1 MHEAPAQRT
10 HASTSA
16 SDPGASLLGRFQ
28 QFARLDPE
36 RVAIERD
43 GVGLSY
49 GELDER
55 STRLA
60 QRLRSLGV
68 ETESVVGI
76 CLPREPVFVVA
87 LLAVLKAGAAYLPL
101 DPAYPQDRRLYMVTD
116 AGAKVVLGGPELADE
131 LAEAEVTV
139 VSPEDEAGR
148 DALASTTWAEP
159 QPQDLAYVMYTSGS
173 TGRPKGVMIE
183 RRSMHAFVEWGLES
197 FSPEELE
204 SVLASTS
211 FSFDI
216 SIFELMVPLAAGGRM
231 VLVDNLLAMRQ
242 SDGGVSLVNTVPSV
256 MAALLKDSALPAS
269 VRTVIMAGEPLS
281 GEIADAVHDQPG
293 VTRVVNGYGPTEDTI
308 YSTACDV
315 PRGTRPL
322 IGTSLTGKYAYVL
335 DEALQPVAPGT
346 PGELFLGGI
355 GVARGYRGREDLTRE
370 RFVPNPLPDAV
381 CDLLYKTGDVASFEP
396 DGSLR
401 HLGRA
406 DDQIKIRGVRI
417 EPGEI
422 ESALM
427 KHGAIQRAVAL
438 KRDNVWGQ
446 DHLLVAYLQAEAG
459 QAVPASTEL
468 REYLRASLP
477 EPMVPSAFVH
487 VEEWPLT
494 PNGKLDKSKLPDPEE
509 RHGQSDAG
517 DLSEH
522 EARLAAL
529 WSEALTLDF
538 PPGPEDDFFDLGGAS
553 IVAVELITLVEGE
566 FGVELTPNVLVE
578 DSTVRALAARIA
590 ANRGATDERLVT
602 LGEGDAPPLVYLH
615 AAAGGMRALRALGT
629 ALGEGQPFVAIQSYP
644 DREHTV
650 GEMLPVSVTA
660 DSCLELLKSVQPEGP
675 YLLAGHSIG
684 GAVAYE
690 IASRL
695 RAAGE
700 EVALLAL
707 LDTPAPDTLSLKS
720 RLAAH
725 ARTLAGRN
733 SHSDRKLGERIAG
746 AARSA
751 RTKALRKLRHAPVSR
766 SEVAE
771 HDRWLSKLAERERT
785 YEPPKYPG
793 EVVVLGTE
801 GSIYAFDSKTLG
813 WDRHV
818 TGTVE
823 AVLVPGGHLT
833 MLEHPHLSVL
843 ARELSERVRAAQP

>member
-1 MHEAPAQRT
+1 
-10 HASTSA
+10 
-16 SDPGASLLGRFQ
+16 
-28 QFARLDPE
+28 
-36 RVAIERD
+36 
-43 GVGLSY
+43 
-49 GELDER
+49 
-55 STRLA
+55 
-60 QRLRSLGV
+60 
-68 ETESVVGI
+68 
-76 CLPREPVFVVA
+76 
-87 LLAVLKAGAAYLPL
+87 
-101 DPAYPQDRRLYMVTD
+101 
-116 AGAKVVLGGPELADE
+116 
-131 LAEAEVTV
+131 
-139 VSPEDEAGR
+139 
-148 DALASTTWAEP
+148 
-159 QPQDLAYVMYTSGS
+159 
-173 TGRPKGVMIE
+173 
-183 RRSMHAFVEWGLES
+183 
-197 FSPEELE
+197 
-204 SVLASTS
+204 
-211 FSFDI
+211 
-216 SIFELMVPLAAGGRM
+216 
-231 VLVDNLLAMRQ
+231 
-242 SDGGVSLVNTVPSV
+242 

-269 VRTVIMAGEPLS
+269 ARTVIMAGEPLS

-315 PRGTRPL
+315 PRGSRPL
-322 IGTSLTGKYAYVL
+322 IGASLTGKYAYVL
-335 DEALQPVAPGT
+335 DEALNPVAPGT

-370 RFVPNPLPDAV
+370 RFIPNPLPDPA
-381 CDLLYKTGDVASFEP
+381 CDRLYKTGDVASFEP

-427 KHGAIQRAVAL
+427 RHDAIQRAVAL

-446 DHLLVAYLQAEAG
+446 DHLLVAYLQPESG
-459 QAVPASTEL
+459 QDVPASAEL

-487 VEEWPLT
+487 VGEWPLT
-494 PNGKLDKSKLPDPEE
+494 PNGKLDKGKLPDPEE

-529 WSEALTLDF
+529 WREALKLDF

-553 IVAVELITLVEGE
+553 LVAVELFTLVERE
-566 FGVELTPNVLVE
+566 FGVALTPNVLVE

-590 ANRGATDERLVT
+590 ANRGTSDERLVM
-602 LGEGDAPPLVYLH
+602 LGSGDAPPLVYLH
-615 AAAGGMRALRALGT
+615 AAAGGLRALRALGT
-629 ALGEGQPFVAIQSYP
+629 ALGDGQPFVAIQSYP

-650 GEMLPVSVTA
+650 GEMLPVGVTA
-660 DSCLELLKSVQPEGP
+660 DSCLELLRSVQPEGP

-684 GAVAYE
+684 GSVAYE

-695 RAAGE
+695 RDAGE
-700 EVALLAL
+700 EVALLVL

-725 ARTLAGRN
+725 ARTLVGRN
-733 SHSDRKLGERIAG
+733 SHSDRTLGQRVAG
-746 AARSA
+746 SARSA
-751 RTKALRKLRHAPVSR
+751 RAKVVRKLRHAPVSR
-766 SEVAE
+766 SEAAE
-771 HDRWLSKLAERERT
+771 HDRWLSRLAERERA

-793 EVVVLGTE
+793 AVVVLGTE

-818 TGTVE
+818 TGSVE
-823 AVLVPGGHLT
+823 PVLVPGGHLT
-833 MLEHPHLSVL
+833 MLEQPHLSVL
-843 ARELSERVRAAQP
+843 ARELSERVVRAQASTAAPTV